1 MKGEKLT
8 QVERDKE
15 RKKED
20 MEILVVSQAAATQ
33 NVIV

>member
-1 MKGEKLT
+1 MKGEKLI

-15 RKKED
+15 RNKED